1 MTPRYKTLTQ
11 LQPGVLAE
19 FPSYTFRRVKERGG
33 FQIVRFWPSGKFRYF
48 VNPQDYTFDKC
59 GNIQVCL
66 KNNHNQSVRETLKKC
81 VAYAY
86 MTNTENHPF
95 IRHKD
100 GNKMNTSAD
109 NLEFTSMRVDGKRY
123 SSKVSKQNC

>member
-1 MTPRYKTLTQ
+1 MSPRYKTLTQ

-19 FPSYTFRRVKERGG
+19 FPSYIFKEVKPRGG
-33 FQIVRFWPSGKFRYF
+33 AQIVRFWPSGKFRHF
-48 VNPQDYTFDKC
+48 VNPQDYTFDNR
-59 GNIQVCL
+59 GNVVVCL
-66 KNNHNQSVRETLKKC
+66 KNKDNQSVRELLKKC

-100 GNKMNTSAD
+100 GDKLNNSAD
-109 NLEFTSMRVDGKRY
+109 NLEFTSMR
-123 SSKVSKQNC
+123 SK